1 MTDSEKNKCHAIIHS
16 FAAASGAGNFIPA
29 PGAGIAVDIGCM
41 ASMCMSLAAVF
52 ANAPT
57 DAVKEGILVAAMKR
71 LLTKQA
77 LKELAKQPK
86 KKAAKETAK
95 FLAKHIIK
103 QMSVKCAAKEGAK
116 MIPFIGALIAST
128 LSVTMIESEGW
139 RLAYAMDA
147 ARKELDSAPKE
158 LAA

>member
-1 MTDSEKNKCHAIIHS
+1 MNNSEKSKCHAIIHS
-16 FAAASGAGNFIPA
+16 FAAASGAGNAIPT
-29 PGAGIAVDIGCM
+29 PGVGIAVDIGCM

-52 ANAPT
+52 ANDPT
-57 DAVKEGILVAAMKR
+57 GAVTEGLLVATMKR

-86 KKAAKETAK
+86 KKATKELAK

-103 QMSVKCAAKEGAK
+103 QMSVKCAAKESSK

-128 LSVTMIESEGW
+128 LSVAMIEAEGW
-139 RLAYAMDA
+139 RLAKAMDA
-147 ARKELDSAPKE
+147 ARKEM
-158 LAA
+158 AA

>member
-1 MTDSEKNKCHAIIHS
+1 MTSTEKNKCHAIIHS
-16 FAAASGAGNFIPA
+16 FAVASGAGNAIPT
-29 PGAGIAVDIGCM
+29 PGVGVAVDIGCM

-52 ANAPT
+52 ANDPKG
-57 DAVKEGILVAAMKR
+57 AVTEGMLVATMKR

-86 KKAAKETAK
+86 KKAAKELAK

-103 QMSVKCAAKEGAK
+103 QMSVKCAAKESSK

-128 LSVTMIESEGW
+128 MSVVMIEAEGW
-139 RLAYAMDA
+139 RLAKAMDA
-147 ARKELDSAPKE
+147 ARKEM
-158 LAA
+158 AA